1 MIKTKGLV
9 HMMIP
14 VSDTARSREFYCG
27 LLGLELVADHGHLV
41 FCRSGDDYILLGKS
55 EVPIKS
61 NVGDD
66 HRIHQ
71 AFHVTDAEY
80 DRALGVFK
88 EKSVRVFKEEFRD
101 KGVFTG
107 RSAYFHDPDG
117 NVIEIHASNR
127 HSPA

>member
-1 MIKTKGLV
+1 MIKTNGLV

-14 VSDTARSREFYCG
+14 VSDTARSLEFYCG
-27 LLGLELVADHGHLV
+27 LLGLELIADHGHLV
-41 FCRSGDDYILLGKS
+41 FCRSGDDFILLGKF

-71 AFHVTDAEY
+71 AFHVSDAEY
-80 DRALGVFK
+80 DFALALFK
-88 EKSVRVFKEEFRD
+88 EKGIRVFKEELRD
-101 KGVFTG
+101 KDVFVG
-107 RSAYFHDPDG
+107 RSAYFHDPDR

-127 HSPA
+127 HLPA